1 MVVDVSKK
9 YLPKMAIGMSDPK
22 VTLLVE
28 DGLEY
33 LKNNNDS
40 YDVII
45 ADLSDPDGGCFLEY
59 VSWIW

>member
-1 MVVDVSKK
+1 MVIDVSKK
-9 YLPKMAIGMSDPK
+9 YLSHMALGMSHSK

-33 LKNNNDS
+33 LKNNDTM

-45 ADLSDPDGGCFLEY
+45 ADLSDPEGQY
-59 VSWIW
+59 